1 MDAFLKI
8 PRPDGKEDDLG
19 LKLLDEPS
27 AQQSDPTVL
36 ELQLRASSKK
46 VQYGDVVVRSIE
58 NSAKSPAAIDKWIQS
73 IQDLHRSKPPPQV
86 HYRRNMPDIEQL
98 MDVWP
103 APFEKVP

>member
-36 ELQLRASSKK
+36 EL
-46 VQYGDVVVRSIE
+46 
-58 NSAKSPAAIDKWIQS
+58 
-73 IQDLHRSKPPPQV
+73 
-86 HYRRNMPDIEQL
+86 
-98 MDVWP
+98 
-103 APFEKVP
+103 